1 LELGCTGSKGRGRR
15 DGRQVLE
22 HPQGLFYT
30 AVFSVTAYAVVINDR
45 YLIKIILPVAG
56 LIVDWW
62 IWKDMKVMLDQRQRE
77 REGRSANINQRLD
90 HLEDRLENRV
100 DGL

>member
-1 LELGCTGSKGRGRR
+1 M
-15 DGRQVLE
+15 DGKFWNTLK
-22 HPQGLFYT
+22 GLFYT
-30 AVFSVTAYAVVINDR
+30 AVFAVTAYAVVINDR

-56 LIVDWW
+56 LIVGWW

-77 REGRSANINQRLD
+77 REGRSAIINQRLD